1 MKNNIEKRKIFE
13 KKFFY
18 KMYALLFLI
27 GLLFN
32 VTGLDQYSNH
42 NHKVASIVPTS
53 LLSKMK
59 RFHLKRNKQGEII
72 ENALDDTDPSTSA
85 VAHIFLG
92 GFNNRTEPVGLHVFR
107 RNYVRRLYLTSKPP
121 EEDSDY
127 SSAKR
132 IIRETGTKNK
142 YGAYAVEVY
151 FRNSLGKW
159 CQKKNR
165 SMIFPDNWSDEVIIN
180 SILEASNNA
189 RCIKGDE
196 DGDSLWQGSL
206 STGMRINININKE
219 GYITNAYPSE
229 YGVR

>member
-1 MKNNIEKRKIFE
+1 MKNNIEKGKIFE

-18 KMYALLFLI
+18 KMYALLFLF

-32 VTGLDQYSNH
+32 VVGLDQYSH
-42 NHKVASIVPTS
+42 HKVASIIPTN
-53 LLSKMK
+53 LLSKMN
-59 RFHLKRNKQGEII
+59 RFQLKRNKQGKIF

-85 VAHIFLG
+85 IAHIFLG
-92 GFNNRTEPVGLHVFR
+92 GFNNKVEPVGLHVFR
-107 RNYVRRLYLTSKPP
+107 KNYVHKLYLTSRPP
-121 EEDSDY
+121 EKSSDY
-127 SSAKR
+127 PSAKK

-159 CQKKNR
+159 CQKKRR

-180 SILEASNNA
+180 SIIEASNNA
-189 RCIKGDE
+189 RCLKGNE
-196 DGDSLWQGSL
+196 DGESLWQGSL
-206 STGMRINININKE
+206 STGMRINMTINSK